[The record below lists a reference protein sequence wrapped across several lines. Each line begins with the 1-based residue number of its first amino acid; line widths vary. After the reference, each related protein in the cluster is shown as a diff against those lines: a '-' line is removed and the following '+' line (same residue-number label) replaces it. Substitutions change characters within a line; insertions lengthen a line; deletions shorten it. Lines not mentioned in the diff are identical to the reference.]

1 MNVSK
6 LNVNGQEYNFTDT
19 DAQSKI
25 AGLQNGT
32 YTKDQMDAELAKK
45 VDSVTGKQLSTED
58 YSTDEK
64 NKLNGIESGA
74 NNYSLPT
81 ASTSVKGGVKV
92 GDGLSL
98 DGETLSADKQI
109 DWKTID

>member
-25 AGLQNGT
+25 ASIQNDT
-32 YTKDQMDAELAKK
+32 YTKSEMDGELAKK

-58 YSTDEK
+58 YTSTEK
-64 NKLNGIESGA
+64 NKLKDIEEGA
-74 NNYSLPT
+74 NNYTLPT
-81 ASTSVKGGVKV
+81 ASGSTKGGVKV
-92 GDGLSL
+92 GDRLAL
-98 DGETLSADKQI
+98 DGEVLSAEEQI
-109 DWKTID
+109 KWRTIE